1 MRREER
7 RSISVAAAFLWDTSG
22 DTLQKRKVKEEKK
35 NFEVSQHQQPPRY
48 GHGWQSSR
56 VRKSEESEQ
65 TKLSVSGSV
74 EHFL

>member
-1 MRREER
+1 MSRKER
-7 RSISVAAAFLWDTSG
+7 RSINVVAALLWDTGG
-22 DTLQKRKVKEEKK
+22 DTFQERKVKEEKK
-35 NFEVSQHQQPPRY
+35 NVVLQHKQPPRY

-56 VRKSEESEQ
+56 VRQSDESEQ